1 MNAVPIGVDING
13 LSLEHQSR
21 IRQIGLPAWM
31 DEQSRYTPVAPAKPS
46 RYSLESRQARMRK
59 RMRVKLRKDR
69 KTTHARKR
77 FLQTI

>member
-46 RYSLESRQARMRK
+46 RYSLESRQARMQ
-59 RMRVKLRKDR
+59 
-69 KTTHARKR
+69 KTVFADYLTTDFRSVVH
-77 FLQTI
+77 